1 MFWVPPAPGGSP
13 QPWSSVGLPLPSW
26 TRSAV
31 CRLARVCSCPVVVFL
46 ALLCLVSVSEK
57 SELLLRARHLGVC
70 TRLNDAGLG
79 RLPLCEGWLWSPS
92 CLRRGQ
98 APCALG
104 NLESATACGLPRTTT
119 LVMVACR
126 LEQTCGGGRVDPWG
140 KKNGCVAAPL
150 QGQCNLG
157 RGARPPP
164 SCFSCPAS
172 AAECGRVAS
181 VAVTSCAKK
190 KKPSP
195 PGEATQKKV

>member
-1 MFWVPPAPGGSP
+1 MRHNICFGFPRLRVAPPSLGARWGFPCLRGH
-13 QPWSSVGLPLPSW
+13 GLPCAGWLGF
-26 TRSAV
+26 AAA
-31 CRLARVCSCPVVVFL
+31 LLLFFL

-126 LEQTCGGGRVDPWG
+126 LEQTCGGGRVDP
-140 KKNGCVAAPL
+140 CFFL
-150 QGQCNLG
+150 LG
-157 RGARPPP
+157 
-164 SCFSCPAS
+164 
-172 AAECGRVAS
+172 V
-181 VAVTSCAKK
+181 
-190 KKPSP
+190 
-195 PGEATQKKV
+195 